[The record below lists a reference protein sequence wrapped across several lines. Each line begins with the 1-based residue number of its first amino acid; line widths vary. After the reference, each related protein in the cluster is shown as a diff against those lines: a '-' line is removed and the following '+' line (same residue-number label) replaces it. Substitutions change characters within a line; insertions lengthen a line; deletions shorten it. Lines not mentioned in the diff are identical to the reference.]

1 MEDKVIEKPDK
12 MKNSLR
18 ARLVI
23 IETLIFLIPSMAVV
37 YFYYQK
43 QISIDVTQALLFIW
57 ILTLVLGGMM
67 MLRQVFNRITM
78 VHTLMKK
85 AEEGE
90 ECLLDFQNDIDELNE
105 ITMSANNLMK
115 NSFEIT
121 GELQLKTE
129 EIAERKKIETA
140 LQRAKE
146 AAETANIAKGRFLAN
161 MSHEFLTPLNAVI
174 GFSQILLTQNAED
187 LDEKQ
192 IKYVSNIQ
200 DSGQHLLNMVKRVLE
215 LSKIESEIEE
225 LEMSEFDPTE
235 ELQNAFS
242 MVQGSA
248 DKKNIYL
255 SLDIQLKLPSIVADQ
270 KKFRQIV
277 FNLLDNAVKFTAD
290 HGEIYLTADVVDGS
304 KLKAQSRDSQH
315 SDSDFEPNRD
325 WIQISVQ
332 DNGIGIKPE
341 DQERIF
347 SIFEQVDT
355 STKRLF
361 GGTGLGLAMSR
372 KLVELHKGK
381 IWVESEGEQKGSLFS
396 FALSLNT

>member
-18 ARLVI
+18 SRLVI

-57 ILTLVLGGMM
+57 ILTLALGGMM

-90 ECLLDFQNDIDELNE
+90 ECLLDFQNDIDELDE

-225 LEMSEFDPTE
+225 LEMSEFDPNE

-248 DKKNIYL
+248 DKKNISL
-255 SLDIQLKLPSIVADQ
+255 SLDIQSKLPSIVADQ

>member
-1 MEDKVIEKPDK
+1 
-12 MKNSLR
+12 
-18 ARLVI
+18 
-23 IETLIFLIPSMAVV
+23 
-37 YFYYQK
+37 
-43 QISIDVTQALLFIW
+43 
-57 ILTLVLGGMM
+57 
-67 MLRQVFNRITM
+67 
-78 VHTLMKK
+78 
-85 AEEGE
+85 
-90 ECLLDFQNDIDELNE
+90 
-105 ITMSANNLMK
+105 
-115 NSFEIT
+115 
-121 GELQLKTE
+121 
-129 EIAERKKIETA
+129 
-140 LQRAKE
+140 
-146 AAETANIAKGRFLAN
+146 
-161 MSHEFLTPLNAVI
+161 
-174 GFSQILLTQNAED
+174 
-187 LDEKQ
+187 
-192 IKYVSNIQ
+192 
-200 DSGQHLLNMVKRVLE
+200 
-215 LSKIESEIEE
+215 
-225 LEMSEFDPTE
+225 EFDPTE

-255 SLDIQLKLPSIVADQ
+255 SLDIQSKLPSIVADQ

-290 HGEIYLTADVVDGS
+290 HGEIYLMADVVDGS